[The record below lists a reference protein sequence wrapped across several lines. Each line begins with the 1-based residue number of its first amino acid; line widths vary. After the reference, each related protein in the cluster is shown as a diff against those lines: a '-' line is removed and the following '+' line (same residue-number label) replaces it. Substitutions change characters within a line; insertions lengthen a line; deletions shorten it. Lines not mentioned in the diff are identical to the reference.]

1 MKQGRATV
9 REKISFGSGA
19 MVYCVEMILVLTY
32 LMLFCS
38 DVLHV
43 DVAAVGIVMAAV
55 KMLDA
60 VSDIVIT
67 SLADRT
73 NTRWGKYRIWILGG
87 IPLAA
92 VLFLL
97 FLNPGF
103 LQTDTA
109 KILWVCVIYMIL
121 VPILE
126 TSVTCPYMAMVVTMS
141 EDPRDRLDF
150 SNARALGE
158 AGAQIIVSLA
168 VMPIILSFGG
178 YRNITGWRVMAAVI
192 GGIIIVCTLICFAG
206 TRERVHISYEKS
218 TGGQMSFREKCRP
231 LRHNRPF
238 WKLIGV
244 ILCFMAHFYAS
255 SALFAYFCIHNLGHE
270 EWVSPLLTIGFAW
283 QIVITLLLF
292 YLGRR
297 FEKRT
302 LLIIGGICILAA
314 DVLLFMAGDFTSAA
328 YYQGLLGTGNGLFN
342 GIAFAMLPDVT
353 DYTEWKTG
361 IALPGMISAAATFT
375 MKMGGAVSTFLAIQ
389 VLVWAGYQ
397 EKLEVQSDFTL
408 QVLRVSLPLISGI
421 CLAGALFLAFRLK
434 EMSRSSV
441 QQYRQEIDARQA
453 GA

>member
-178 YRNITGWRVMAAVI
+178 YRNITG
-192 GGIIIVCTLICFAG
+192 
-206 TRERVHISYEKS
+206 
-218 TGGQMSFREKCRP
+218 
-231 LRHNRPF
+231 
-238 WKLIGV
+238 
-244 ILCFMAHFYAS
+244 
-255 SALFAYFCIHNLGHE
+255 
-270 EWVSPLLTIGFAW
+270 
-283 QIVITLLLF
+283 
-292 YLGRR
+292 
-297 FEKRT
+297 
-302 LLIIGGICILAA
+302 
-314 DVLLFMAGDFTSAA
+314 
-328 YYQGLLGTGNGLFN
+328 
-342 GIAFAMLPDVT
+342 
-353 DYTEWKTG
+353 
-361 IALPGMISAAATFT
+361 
-375 MKMGGAVSTFLAIQ
+375 
-389 VLVWAGYQ
+389 
-397 EKLEVQSDFTL
+397 
-408 QVLRVSLPLISGI
+408 
-421 CLAGALFLAFRLK
+421 
-434 EMSRSSV
+434 
-441 QQYRQEIDARQA
+441 
-453 GA
+453 